1 MNTRREFIGQA
12 TCAGFSL
19 AGMLSTMGTL
29 RLFNASLSAQTIPF
43 DTDFKAL
50 ICLFQYGGNDG
61 NNLIIPMDASGYAA
75 YATARGA
82 ALALPST
89 NLNALTLP
97 AGDGR
102 SFGLHPSMPRLAGL
116 FNAGKAAAVAN
127 VGTLVGPLD
136 KTKYKKGGAGV
147 PPYLFSHSDQQV
159 QWQTSVPDS
168 PLKVGWGGRLA
179 DMTQALNTGSQI
191 SMNLSLAGENYFQV
205 GNEVFQYPLNT
216 SGSIGLTNYTST
228 STPTK
233 QQYAAVQAVVGHSYG
248 HVFEQEY
255 VNVMGRAIG
264 NDTLL
269 KGILDPS
276 KIPLYNEKFVASTTS
291 GLGTANPTLNP
302 VASQLR
308 MILRMIAAQKALG
321 MKRQIYFAA
330 VGGYDTHDNQLTGQA
345 KLLGQLDNGLADF
358 NQAVADLGMANNVTT
373 FTASD
378 FSRTYAGNIT
388 GSDHAW
394 GNHHFVTG
402 GAVKGGQIYGNMPDL
417 TLGGPND
424 TGSRGSWIPGIST
437 DEYSATLAKWFGISP
452 GNMAMVL
459 PNIGRFA
466 QPDLGFML

>member
-61 NNLIIPMDASGYAA
+61 NNVIIPTDASGYNA
-75 YATARGA
+75 YSTARG
-82 ALALPST
+82 ALALPSA
-89 NLNALTLP
+89 NLNPLTGL
-97 AGDGR
+97 G
-102 SFGLHPSMPRLAGL
+102 FGLHPSMPRLAGL
-116 FNAGKAAAVAN
+116 FNAGKAAAIAN

-136 KTKYKKGGAGV
+136 KTTYKKGGAAV

-179 DMTQALNTGSQI
+179 DLSQALNAGSQI
-191 SMNLSLAGENYFQV
+191 SMNISLAGQNYFQV
-205 GNEVFQYPLNT
+205 GNEVIQYPVSTN
-216 SGSIGLTNYTST
+216 GSIGLNNYTST

-233 QQYAAVQAVVGHSYG
+233 QQYVAVRDVVGHSYG

-255 VNVMGRAIG
+255 VNVIGRAIG
-264 NDTLL
+264 NDTLIKSVL
-269 KGILDPS
+269 AT
-276 KIPLYNEKFVASTTS
+276 IPLYNEKFVASTTN
-291 GLGTANPTLNP
+291 GVGTANPTLNP

-308 MILRMIAAQKALG
+308 MILRMIAAQQALG

-330 VGGYDTHDNQLTGQA
+330 VGGYDTHSDQLVEQA
-345 KLLGQLDNGLADF
+345 LLLRQLDNGLADF
-358 NQAVADLGMANNVTT
+358 NQAVADLGMANSVTA

-378 FSRTYAGNIT
+378 FSRTYAGNSAGT
-388 GSDHAW
+388 DHAW

-402 GAVKGGQIYGNMPDL
+402 GAVKGGQIYGTMPDL
-417 TLGGPND
+417 TLSGPND
-424 TGSRGSWIPGIST
+424 TGSRGSWIPSIST

-452 GNMAMVL
+452 ANMAMVL
-459 PNIGRFA
+459 PNIGRFSR
-466 QPDLGFML
+466 PDLGFMT

>member
-43 DTDFKAL
+43 DNDFKAL

-61 NNLIIPMDASGYAA
+61 NNTVIPMDTAGYAA
-75 YATARGA
+75 YSLARGP
-82 ALALPST
+82 LAVPSA
-89 NLNALTLP
+89 NLRALTMP

-116 FNAGKAAAVAN
+116 FNTGKAAVIAN

-136 KTKYKKGGAGV
+136 KAAYQRGGAAV
-147 PPYLFSHSDQQV
+147 PRYLFSHSDQSL
-159 QWQTSVPDS
+159 QWQTSVADS
-168 PLKVGWGGRLA
+168 PGKIGWGGRLA
-179 DMTQALNTGSQI
+179 DLTQSLNAGSQI
-191 SMNLSLAGENYFQV
+191 SMNISIAGTNYFQV
-205 GNEVFQYPLNT
+205 GNETFQYPVNT
-216 SGSIGLTNYTST
+216 NGSIGLTSYTST

-233 QQYAAVQAVVGHSYG
+233 QQYAAVRDVVGHSYG

-255 VNVMGRAIG
+255 VNVMGRAIA

-269 KGILDPS
+269 KSVLAT
-276 KIPLYNEKFVASTTS
+276 IPMYNDKFVASTTS
-291 GLGTANPTLNP
+291 GVGTANPTLNP

-308 MILRMIAAQKALG
+308 MILRLIAAQQALG
-321 MKRQIYFAA
+321 MKRQVYFAA
-330 VGGYDTHDNQLTGQA
+330 IGGYDTHDDQLAAQA
-345 KLLGQLDNGLADF
+345 RLLGQLDNGLADF
-358 NQAVADLGMANNVTT
+358 NQALVDVGMANNVTT

-378 FSRTYAGNIT
+378 FSRTFGSNVT
-388 GSDHAW
+388 GTDHGW

-402 GAVKGGQIYGNMPDL
+402 GAVRGGQVYGSMPTL

-437 DEYSATLAKWFGISP
+437 DEYSATLAKWFGVSP
-452 GNMAMVL
+452 ANMSMVL
-459 PNIGRFA
+459 PNIGRFSR
-466 QPDLGFML
+466 PDLGFMT